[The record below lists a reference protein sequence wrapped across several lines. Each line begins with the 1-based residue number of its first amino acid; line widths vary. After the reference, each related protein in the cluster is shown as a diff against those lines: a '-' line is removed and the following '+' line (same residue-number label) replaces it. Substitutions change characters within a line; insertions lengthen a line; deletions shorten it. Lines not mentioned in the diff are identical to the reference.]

1 MATRRNHKVD
11 GAAQKRVDPRRNGL
25 TAVGAEHMLEIQ
37 RARILSAMVG
47 VACEEGLA
55 GATVAQVVARAGVSR
70 RTFYELFDDREDC
83 FLAALDEGVARIAE
97 RVLSAYERPG
107 KWRERIRAGL
117 IELLSFLDGDPGTGR
132 LVIVE
137 TLGAGREVLQHR
149 GHVLAQVIAAVDEG
163 RAEGKA
169 GVEPPPLA
177 AEGVVGAVL
186 SVIHGRLIEGERR
199 SPLIDLVNPLMSM
212 IVLPFLGSPA
222 SRREL
227 ERPAPVVAP
236 DAKGGSAR
244 DPLKE
249 LPIRLTYRTVRV
261 LLAVGA
267 HPGASNREIGLVS
280 GAEDQGQIS
289 KLLSRL
295 EKLGLVS
302 NTGLGPGRGAP
313 NEWTLTDAGRDV
325 ERALT
330 ARSRTPRAVS
340 DHP

>member
-1 MATRRNHKVD
+1 MATRRNHKVA
-11 GAAQKRVDPRRNGL
+11 GAAQERGDARRNGL
-25 TAVGAEHMLEIQ
+25 SAAGAERMLEIQ
-37 RARILSAMVG
+37 RARILAAMVG
-47 VACEEGLA
+47 VACEQGLA

-97 RVLSAYERPG
+97 RVLPAYERPG
-107 KWRERIRAGL
+107 RWRERIRASL
-117 IELLSFLDGDPGTGR
+117 IELLSFLDSDPGTGR

-137 TLGAGREVLQHR
+137 TLGAGREVLRHR
-149 GHVLAQVIAAVDEG
+149 GNVLAQIIAAVDEG

-169 GVEPPPLA
+169 GIEAPPLA

-186 SVIHGRLIEGERR
+186 SVIHGRLVEGDRR
-199 SPLIDLVNPLMSM
+199 QPLFELTGPLMSM
-212 IVLPFLGSPA
+212 IVLPFLGPSA
-222 SRREL
+222 ARREL
-227 ERPAPVVAP
+227 ERPVPVIASKAE
-236 DAKGGSAR
+236 DTSAR

-261 LLAVGA
+261 LLAVGS

-313 NEWTLTDAGRDV
+313 NAWTLTSAGREV

-330 ARSRTPRAVS
+330 SPRAPS
-340 DHP
+340 GASSA

>member
-1 MATRRNHKVD
+1 MATRRNHKVA
-11 GAAQKRVDPRRNGL
+11 GAAQERVDPRRNGL
-25 TAVGAEHMLEIQ
+25 SVAGAEHMLEIQ

-47 VACEEGLA
+47 VACEQGLA

-97 RVLSAYERPG
+97 RVLPAYERPG

-117 IELLSFLDGDPGTGR
+117 VELLSFLDYDPGTGR

-169 GVEPPPLA
+169 GVEPSLA

-186 SVIHGRLIEGERR
+186 SVIHGRLIEERR
-199 SPLIDLVNPLMSM
+199 SPLIDLANPLMSM

-261 LLAVGA
+261 LLAVGS

-313 NEWTLTDAGRDV
+313 NEWTLTDSGREV

-330 ARSRTPRAVS
+330 ARSRAPRAVS